1 MDWDRL
7 KALARR
13 YGRVWLAA
21 LMLSAV
27 ILALIAALLRSE
39 GSTPIADPV
48 QVADRALVSVREQGR
63 LNTLDARFVAVV
75 TSEQSRLGLASR
87 KTLILPAR
95 VRYGIDL
102 RRLRREHLSW
112 DEATRTL
119 SITLPPLEISGPEI
133 DMEAAREYAE
143 GGMLMALTGGEEE
156 MDEANRVRARDEL
169 MRQARDP
176 APVATAR
183 EAALRTVA
191 RGFALPLRAAGIEAS
206 VAVRFVDPSGADI
219 AVHLDRPPRVEDPVA
234 DRQAGARELNAQ

>member
-1 MDWDRL
+1 MDSNRL
-7 KALARR
+7 KALGRR

-21 LMLSAV
+21 LMVGAV

-39 GSTPIADPV
+39 ASAPAVDPAEI
-48 QVADRALVSVREQGR
+48 ADRALVSVREQGR
-63 LNTLDARFVAVV
+63 LTTLDARFVAVV
-75 TSEQSRLGLASR
+75 TSEQSRLGLAAR

-119 SITLPPLEISGPEI
+119 SVTLPPLEISGPEM
-133 DMEAAREYAE
+133 DMAAAREYSE
-143 GGMLMALTGGEEE
+143 GGVLMALTGSEEE
-156 MDEANRVRARDEL
+156 LDQANRQSAQGEL

-183 EAALRTVA
+183 EAALRIVA

-206 VAVRFVDPSGADI
+206 VAVRFVDPAGGDV

-234 DRQAGARELNAQ
+234 DRQAGPRELNAQ